1 MLNCHDATKLMSE
14 SQERKLAINE
24 RMPLKLHV
32 MMCSGC
38 RNFGRQ
44 MNMLRQ
50 AARSFA
56 KGKSEQTK

>member
-14 SQERKLAINE
+14 ALDRQLTIGE

-38 RNFGRQ
+38 RNFGKQ
-44 MNMLRQ
+44 MTMMRD
-50 AARSFA
+50 AARTFA
-56 KGKSEQTK
+56 KGKRDSR